1 MVDHKLRDEYFDK
14 INSEVNKF
22 DKDKNYFYNFVNE
35 QVQESFQEAFQERLR
50 NIYEKSSEAHSLE
63 KRRMFLRLK
72 KWYFRERIFTYGMAK
87 ANQEQAQLAA
97 LPFRQ
102 PHCHEKWD

>member
-35 QVQESFQEAFQERLR
+35 QVQESFQEAF
-50 NIYEKSSEAHSLE
+50 
-63 KRRMFLRLK
+63 
-72 KWYFRERIFTYGMAK
+72 
-87 ANQEQAQLAA
+87 
-97 LPFRQ
+97 
-102 PHCHEKWD
+102 